1 MRFVALL
8 GSLALALAGCQTASN
23 RVPLEQVADVRVG
36 EISVVL
42 ADGAQIPAELRDVVA
57 PKVKAAM
64 ERHLSPRLK
73 GPTAV
78 RVEVK
83 VRSITIAS
91 EAETILIGG
100 VHAMEADVTFIDPR
114 TKAVLFANNSFRN
127 QVGGGGGVGGLVI
140 DRAVLSAPIERVTD
154 GFAFQY
160 AELLRPSEPRS

>member
-1 MRFVALL
+1 
-8 GSLALALAGCQTASN
+8 
-23 RVPLEQVADVRVG
+23 
-36 EISVVL
+36 
-42 ADGAQIPAELRDVVA
+42 
-57 PKVKAAM
+57 M